1 MTNNNRTLRRSAAL
15 VVAAAAG
22 VLGLGLA
29 AGPAV
34 AHTPT
39 WSVTCDEVD
48 IKLTNY
54 GRNTKNTVTV
64 SVDGKELLP
73 TETFENDF
81 AKKLALPEHD
91 KEVAVRL
98 VVVAQ
103 DGDKY
108 SRDETKTAPVCEEPP
123 SPTPSPTPST
133 SEPTPTPTPTPT
145 PSATPS
151 GTPSDTPSSPA
162 STPSPAPSTEAPD
175 LAETGSSSSTPL
187 IAGAAAV
194 VIVAGG
200 GIVWA
205 SRKRRGAQ
213 S

>member
-1 MTNNNRTLRRSAAL
+1 MTNNKRTLRRSAAM

-22 VLGLGLA
+22 VIGLGIA

-39 WSVTCDEVD
+39 WSVTCDSVD

-54 GRNTKNTVTV
+54 GRNTQNTVTV
-64 SVDGKELLP
+64 TVDGKDLLP

-98 VVVAQ
+98 VVKAQ
-103 DGDKY
+103 DGDQY
-108 SRDETKTAPVCEEPP
+108 SRDETKTAPVCEEEEPP
-123 SPTPSPTPST
+123 TPTPSAPSPTPST
-133 SEPTPTPTPTPT
+133 ASPTPTPT
-145 PSATPS
+145 PSD
-151 GTPSDTPSSPA
+151 TPSDTPSSPA
-162 STPSPAPSTEAPD
+162 ATPSPAPSSEGPD

>member
-1 MTNNNRTLRRSAAL
+1 MTNNKRTLRRSAAM

-22 VLGLGLA
+22 VIGLGIA

-39 WSVTCDEVD
+39 WSVTCDAVD

-54 GRNTKNTVTV
+54 GRNTQNTVTV
-64 SVDGKELLP
+64 TVDGKDLLP

-98 VVVAQ
+98 VVKAQ
-103 DGDKY
+103 DGDQY
-108 SRDETKTAPVCEEPP
+108 SRDETKTAPVCEEEEPP
-123 SPTPSPTPST
+123 TPTPSAPSPTPST
-133 SEPTPTPTPTPT
+133 ASPTPTPT
-145 PSATPS
+145 PSD
-151 GTPSDTPSSPA
+151 TPSDTPSSPA
-162 STPSPAPSTEAPD
+162 ATPSPAPSSEGPD